1 MQAEGGEIKAPSGRF
16 SITRRAGKLRRNPCA
31 SQIGTAARNSPEL
44 GHKPVAPQPR
54 CRCKSPSLVL
64 RQRLTR
70 ESHRMTLEQKL
81 QVCEAMLARLDA
93 AMTSA
98 EAEVLHSS
106 ALEQHL
112 RRLLTNLEAEQAR
125 LGDNI
130 QT

>member
-1 MQAEGGEIKAPSGRF
+1 
-16 SITRRAGKLRRNPCA
+16 
-31 SQIGTAARNSPEL
+31 
-44 GHKPVAPQPR
+44 
-54 CRCKSPSLVL
+54 
-64 RQRLTR
+64 
-70 ESHRMTLEQKL
+70 MTLEQKL

-112 RRLLTNLEAEQAR
+112 RRLLANLEAEQAR

-130 QT
+130 QTAVMTEDGSPCLVQIAAESGNADIRRLMEQMSRIRAVQSRLLLLLDSPDPPAQQP